1 MTKKIFISYAAEDKA
16 YLKEV
21 KQLLHEQR
29 IIKSDDYSIVNP
41 LKDSISSGKNIRKSL
56 QKQIQS
62 ASMVVVLA
70 TDKSM
75 SSQRVN
81 YEAGMADALDKPIVV
96 VRPKGFRMTRWKSNL
111 SKFRTLSLKR
121 EAKDYQP
128 RAFGSHLSAGK

>member
-1 MTKKIFISYAAEDKA
+1 MTNKIFISYAAEDKVH
-16 YLKEV
+16 LKEV
-21 KQLLHEQR
+21 EQLLLEQR
-29 IIKSDDYSIVNP
+29 IITGDNYSIVNP

-56 QKQIQS
+56 KKQIQS
-62 ASMVVVLA
+62 ASTFVVLA
-70 TDKSM
+70 TDNST

-111 SKFRTLSLKR
+111 SKFRTFSLKR
-121 EAKDYQP
+121 KAKDYQP